1 MREATATSR
10 AAGSPASS
18 ANPSPLSA
26 SSESRAPFAWAGPM
40 DLDFGERRGLRLTWP
55 GLAACAQ
62 PKHGLPAIALL
73 PYHRICGHWYPTEWS
88 RGPRLVAWQRQRTL
102 SPGRSR
108 SAEATDKKAGSCFA
122 GRSTATSGA
131 GEAASHLLPCRSPL
145 LFKWLF
151 RLPSSQNWHQP
162 LAGSREA
169 SAKLVTT
176 AAARPGESGAKFKRD
191 TGGALRSKGGSIH
204 A

>member
-1 MREATATSR
+1 MREAAATSR

-26 SSESRAPFAWAGPM
+26 GSRAPFAWAGPM

-73 PYHRICGHWYPTEWS
+73 PYHRICGHWHPAEWS

-145 LFKWLF
+145 LFQWLF
-151 RLPSSQNWHQP
+151 RLKSFVAELSGTKP

-169 SAKLVTT
+169 SAKLT
-176 AAARPGESGAKFKRD
+176 RD
-191 TGGALRSKGGSIH
+191 HSSRTPRRERRQVQA
-204 A
+204 